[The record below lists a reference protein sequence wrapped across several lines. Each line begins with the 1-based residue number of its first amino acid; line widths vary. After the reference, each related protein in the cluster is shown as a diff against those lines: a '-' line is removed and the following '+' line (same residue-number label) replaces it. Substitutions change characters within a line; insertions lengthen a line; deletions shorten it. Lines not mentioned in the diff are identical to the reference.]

1 MSKNRKIIRA
11 IVFMVLLVCSFLVI
25 QKLFRFGEISNAS
38 MYKSFSKEE
47 DSLDAVYIGSSATY
61 SFWNPLLAWK
71 QTGYKVFSYSVSLM
85 PAKSVKTMLADARDA
100 QPDSLY
106 IVSLNAL
113 KKENLSYNSIHFL
126 VDYYPDT
133 LKKIPFIHNASSQ
146 ISGSVFDKLEY
157 YFPII
162 RFHSN
167 LDRIDDVFLTENY
180 PDYKSSMHFDY
191 YLTGQVDYT
200 PIVKPVK
207 SKSALDEN
215 LIAVLQDLLDYCKT
229 NDLNVLFVVSPQPVS
244 PTKNQEQL
252 NYLADEVAK
261 AGFPVLNLE
270 DSIDELQLDITCDY
284 YDWAHTNI
292 HGSIKFTSM
301 LCDYLKE
308 NYNFTDKRGL
318 NPDDSWDDS
327 YDEYLNLI
335 TPYTFDFER
344 DFCERDNSL
353 VAPKITK
360 ITTLTSGIQVEWESL
375 QNAESYHLYRKENDD
390 PWEKIASLDGTCSYI
405 DSDANPKKINTY
417 AVVASRKE
425 NGKEIY
431 GNCNYAGYCL
441 VPSEEQTAC

>member
-11 IVFMVLLVCSFLVI
+11 IVFMVLLACSFLVV

-38 MYKSFSKEE
+38 MYKSFSKEK

-61 SFWNPLLAWK
+61 AFWNPLLAWE

-85 PAKSVKTMLADARDA
+85 PAKSVKAMLADAHDA

-106 IVSLNAL
+106 IISLNAL

-133 LKKIPFIHNASSQ
+133 LKKIPFIYNASSQ

-162 RFHSN
+162 RFHSD

-180 PDYKSSMHFDY
+180 PDYKSSMYYDY
-191 YLTGQVDYT
+191 YLTGQEDYT
-200 PIVKPVK
+200 PIAKPVT
-207 SKSALDEN
+207 SKSAIDEN
-215 LIAVLQDLLDYCKT
+215 LVAVLYDLLDYCKT
-229 NDLNVLFVVSPQPVS
+229 NNLNVLFVVSPQPMS

-252 NYLADEVAK
+252 NYMADLVAN
-261 AGFPVLNLE
+261 ANFPVLNLT
-270 DSIDELQLDITCDY
+270 DPIDELQLDTTCDY

-292 HGSIKFTSM
+292 HGSIKFTNM
-301 LCDYLKE
+301 LCNYLKE

-318 NPDDSWDDS
+318 NPDDSWDNS
-327 YDEYLNLI
+327 YDEYIKLI

-344 DFCERDNSL
+344 NFCERDNSL
-353 VAPKITK
+353 AAPKITK
-360 ITTLTSGIQVEWESL
+360 ITTFTNSIEVEWEPL
-375 QNAESYHLYRKENDD
+375 QNAENYYLYRKENDGD
-390 PWEKIASLDGTCSYI
+390 WERIASLNSTYSYM
-405 DSDANPKKINTY
+405 DLDANPKKINTY
-417 AVVASRKE
+417 SVVASRVE
-425 NGKEIY
+425 NGKELY
-431 GNCNYAGYCL
+431 GNCNYLGYCF
-441 VPSEEQTAC
+441 VPAEE